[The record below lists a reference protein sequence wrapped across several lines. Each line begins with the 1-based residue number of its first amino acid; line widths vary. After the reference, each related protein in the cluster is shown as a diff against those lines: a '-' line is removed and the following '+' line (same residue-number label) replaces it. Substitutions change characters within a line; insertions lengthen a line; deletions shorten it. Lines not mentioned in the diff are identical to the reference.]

1 MKFIHSLAVLSLLA
15 LGVQSAPHT
24 KRDGASS
31 QATLDVA
38 GMPVVELSS
47 TGSAAI
53 ATATATV
60 TVPHIRRKSSG
71 SHSHGLGLGPG
82 AHVPAHSNHATPGLS
97 ISKTL
102 AASALTIVGSITI
115 GAVAVL

>member
-1 MKFIHSLAVLSLLA
+1 MKFIHSFAVLSLLV

-53 ATATATV
+53 ATATG

-82 AHVPAHSNHATPGLS
+82 AHVPAHSKCVFLHLS
-97 ISKTL
+97 QML
-102 AASALTIVGSITI
+102 
-115 GAVAVL
+115 